1 MLGIYELYRIR
12 RVLIGCLVLVLVL
25 GGCASSLPPLPEPTE
40 RPPLPL
46 SGVREEQQQAPALGY
61 TLGPGDVVRVS
72 VYDNPDLSQ
81 EVTIEADG
89 AFSYPLIG
97 RVQAAGLPVR
107 QLESLLAQRLA
118 DGYLVS
124 PQVGVTVIRHQ
135 SQLVY
140 VIGAVKTPG
149 SYPLQ
154 RQTTL
159 LEVLSAAG
167 GPTAEAGSEVVLTR
181 AADKQAPPSSSAGT
195 SAAANG
201 QAAMRVSL
209 EKLMAGGIPQ
219 RIALQDG
226 DVVYVPLAAFVYVT
240 GEIQRP
246 GRYRLESDTTVQKAV
261 TLAGGFTKFA
271 ATKNMTV
278 QRIING
284 KRQNFQAGLND
295 LLQAEDVILVHPSLF

>member
-1 MLGIYELYRIR
+1 M
-12 RVLIGCLVLVLVL
+12 
-25 GGCASSLPPLPEPTE
+25 
-40 RPPLPL
+40 
-46 SGVREEQQQAPALGY
+46 
-61 TLGPGDVVRVS
+61 RVS

-81 EVTIEADG
+81 EVTIGADG

-107 QLESLLAQRLA
+107 QLEGLLAQRFA

-124 PQVGVTVIRHQ
+124 PQVGVTVTQHK

-167 GPTAEAGSEVVLTR
+167 GPTPEAGSEVVLTH
-181 AADKQAPPSSSAGT
+181 AADKQALPASTTSV

-201 QAAMRVSL
+201 QPAMRVSL
-209 EKLMAGGIPQ
+209 EQLMAGGVPQ
-219 RIALQDG
+219 RISLQDG

-246 GRYRLESDTTVQKAV
+246 GRYRLESDTTIQKAV

-271 ATKNMTV
+271 ATKSMTV
-278 QRIING
+278 QRMING
-284 KRQNFQAGLND
+284 KRQDFQAGLHEPAPGRRRYRCAPES
-295 LLQAEDVILVHPSLF
+295 LLTSSPSVRCQHASMRVGIACQVNLPETRLHRRIITCIKIFTG